1 MENENVKAPLTRG
14 ERITEITKLKIGYVG
29 VGNAGCQVG
38 IKVSLKGIDTF
49 LVNTSFKDLRN
60 EVIPSSIPSYLIE
73 DQYGKSRGA
82 GRSRDF
88 AKQLFES
95 SSIIDDKTFDA
106 FIKDK
111 DIIIVGAAASG
122 GTGSG
127 ISPTLCYM
135 ITEKYPNKDVMM
147 MEIIPRKNESIN
159 SQFNTADC
167 MEECR
172 QLGVP
177 YLVYDLDKS
186 EDNAEETYLKVANLI
201 ADHIGILA
209 GDMAAMSEY
218 GMIDERDLLT
228 VAVEP
233 GLMIIGKKTDVKP
246 EGLQK
251 EILNT
256 IRSSMVVDPQKDK
269 FVKYF
274 ALFLEVPEE
283 VADDL
288 KTNNFDELK
297 EAYGEPWD
305 IFVNYKIVDKS
316 TASFGFIASGMSYP
330 NDRLAYCTDV
340 VKAYDAKRKSREY
353 DRSDEVNSVS
363 HLSINK
369 NINKLAGSSDANV
382 AEGTVKEKPSFLK
395 ARSSVK

>member
-1 MENENVKAPLTRG
+1 MENNTLTRG
-14 ERITEITKLKIGYVG
+14 EKITEATKLKIGYIG

-38 IKVSLKGIDTF
+38 IKVSIKGINTF
-49 LVNTSFKDLRN
+49 LVNTSFKDLRD
-60 EVIPSSIPSYLIE
+60 EVIPRGIPSYLIE
-73 DQYGKSRGA
+73 DKYGKSRGA

-88 AKQLFES
+88 AKNLFGD
-95 SSIIDDKTFDA
+95 SSILDDETFDA
-106 FIKDK
+106 FLKEK
-111 DIIIVGAAASG
+111 DIIIVGASTAG

-127 ISPTLCYM
+127 ISPSLCYA
-135 ITEKYPNKDVMM
+135 IAEKYPNKDVTMLA
-147 MEIIPRKNESIN
+147 ILPRKNESTN
-159 SQFNTADC
+159 CQFNAADC
-167 MEECR
+167 MEEVR
-172 QLGVP
+172 QLEIP

-186 EDNAEETYLKVANLI
+186 SANAEETYTDIANLI
-201 ADHIGILA
+201 ADHIGILG

-233 GLMIIGKKTDVKP
+233 GLMLIGKKTEVKP

-256 IRSSMVVDPQKDK
+256 IKTSMSVDPQKDK

-288 KTNNFDELK
+288 KTNNFDEIK
-297 EAYGEPWD
+297 AAYGEPWD
-305 IFVNYKIVDKS
+305 IFVNYKVVDKS
-316 TASFGFIASGMSYP
+316 TASFGFVASGMSYP
-330 NDRLAYCTDV
+330 NDRLAYCTDA

-353 DRSDEVNSVS
+353 DRSDEIDAVA
-363 HLSINK
+363 HLSINT
-369 NINKLAGSSDANV
+369 NINKLAGSSDASAV
-382 AEGTVKEKPSFLK
+382 SETPKEKPAFLK
-395 ARSSVK
+395 ARNK

>member
-1 MENENVKAPLTRG
+1 MEEKTNSTLTRG
-14 ERITEITKLKIGYVG
+14 EKITELTKLKLGYVG

-38 IKVSLKGIDTF
+38 IKIATKGIETF

-60 EVIPSSIPSYLIE
+60 EVIPNGMPSYLIE
-73 DQYGKSRGA
+73 DVYGKSRGA

-88 AKQLFES
+88 AKNLFEKS
-95 SSIIDDKTFDA
+95 AIMDEPTFDN
-106 FIKDK
+106 FLKDK

-127 ISPTLCYM
+127 ISPSLCYM
-135 ITEKYPNKDVMM
+135 ISEKYPNKDVMM
-147 MEIIPRKNESIN
+147 LELLPRKNESIN

-172 QLGVP
+172 QLNVP

-186 EDNAEETYLKVANLI
+186 EDTAEATYINVANLI

-209 GDMAAMSEY
+209 GDMASMSEY

-233 GLMIIGKKTDVKP
+233 GLMLVGKKTDIKP

-251 EILNT
+251 EIINT
-256 IRSSMVVDPQKDK
+256 IKSSMTVDPQKDK

-283 VADDL
+283 VADSL

-297 EAYGEPWD
+297 EEYGEPWD
-305 IFVNYKIVDKS
+305 IFVNYTIVDKS

-330 NDRLAYCTDV
+330 NDRLAYCTEA
-340 VKAYDAKRKSREY
+340 VKAYNAKRKSREY
-353 DRSDEVNSVS
+353 DRSQEVESVS
-363 HLSINK
+363 HLSLNS
-369 NINKLAGSSDANV
+369 NINKLAGSSDTKV
-382 AEGTVKEKPSFLK
+382 AEGVPKEKPSFLK
-395 ARSSVK
+395 ARS

>member
-1 MENENVKAPLTRG
+1 MDTMENTKTSLTRG
-14 ERITEITKLKIGYVG
+14 EKITEATKLKIGYVG

-38 IKVSLKGIDTF
+38 IKVAIKGISTF
-49 LVNTSFKDLRN
+49 LVNTSFKDLRS
-60 EVIPSSIPSYLIE
+60 EVIPNGIPSYLIE
-73 DQYGKSRGA
+73 DKYGKSRGA

-88 AKQLFES
+88 AKNLFGES
-95 SSIIDDKTFDA
+95 SIMDDETFNN
-106 FIKDK
+106 FLKDK
-111 DIIIVGAAASG
+111 DIIIIGAAASG

-127 ISPTLCYM
+127 ISPSLCYM
-135 ITEKYPNKDVMM
+135 ISDKYPNKDVMM
-147 MEIIPRKNESIN
+147 MEILPRRNESMN

-186 EDNAEETYLKVANLI
+186 DDTAEATYIKVANLI
-201 ADHIGILA
+201 AEHIGILA

-233 GLMIIGKKTDVKP
+233 GLMIIGSKQNVKP

-256 IRSSMVVDPQKDK
+256 IKSSMTVDPQKDK

-283 VADDL
+283 VADSL
-288 KTNNFDELK
+288 KTNNFDELT

-330 NDRLAYCTDV
+330 NDRLAYCTDA

-353 DRSDEVNSVS
+353 DRSDEVEMVS
-363 HLSINK
+363 HLSINN
-369 NINKLAGSSDANV
+369 NINKLAGSSDSRV
-382 AEGTVKEKPSFLK
+382 AEGAAKEKPSFLK
-395 ARSSVK
+395 ARS

>member
-1 MENENVKAPLTRG
+1 MENNNGTLTRG
-14 ERITEITKLKIGYVG
+14 EQIVEQTKLKIGYVG

-38 IKVSLKGIDTF
+38 IKVFSKGIEVF
-49 LVNTSFKDLRN
+49 LTNTSFKDLRN
-60 EVIPSSIPSYLIE
+60 EVIPHGIPSYLIE
-73 DQYGKSRGA
+73 DKFGKSRGA

-88 AKQLFES
+88 AKNLFTDS
-95 SSIIDDKTFDA
+95 AIMDDDTFDA
-106 FIKDK
+106 FIADK
-111 DIIIVGAAASG
+111 DIIIVGASTAG

-127 ISPTLCYM
+127 IAPSLCYL
-135 ITEKYPNKDVMM
+135 ISEKYPNKDVTMLA
-147 MEIIPRKNESIN
+147 ILPRKNESLN
-159 SQFNTADC
+159 CQFNTIDC

-172 QLGVP
+172 QLEIP

-186 EDNAEETYLKVANLI
+186 NDTAEETYTKIGNLI
-201 ADHIGILA
+201 AEHIGILS

-233 GLMIIGKKTDVKP
+233 GLMIVGKKTDIKP

-256 IRSSMVVDPQKDK
+256 IKSSMTVDPQKDK

-288 KTNNFDELK
+288 KTNNFDEIK
-297 EAYGEPWD
+297 AAYGDPWD
-305 IFVNYKIVDKS
+305 IFVNYKVVDKS
-316 TASFGFIASGMSYP
+316 TASFGFVASGMSYP
-330 NDRLAYCTDV
+330 NDRLAYCADV
-340 VKAYDAKRKSREY
+340 VKEYASKRKSREY
-353 DRSDEVNSVS
+353 SRSDDIESVL
-363 HLSINK
+363 HLSINN
-369 NINKLAGSSDANV
+369 NINKLAGSSDASAK
-382 AEGTVKEKPSFLK
+382 AEVSKSKPDFLK
-395 ARSSVK
+395 SRNK

>member
-1 MENENVKAPLTRG
+1 MENNATPLTRG
-14 ERITEITKLKIGYVG
+14 EKITEVTKLKIGYVG

-38 IKVSLKGIDTF
+38 IKVSVKGIDTF
-49 LVNTSFKDLRN
+49 LVNTSFKDLRD
-60 EVIPSSIPSYLIE
+60 EVIPHGIPSYLIE
-73 DQYGKSRGA
+73 DKYGKSRGA

-88 AKQLFES
+88 AKNLFAD
-95 SSIIDDKTFDA
+95 SSILDDDTFNN
-106 FIKDK
+106 FLKDK
-111 DIIIVGAAASG
+111 DIIIVGAACSG

-127 ISPTLCYM
+127 IAPSLCYA
-135 ITEKYPNKDVMM
+135 ISERYPNKDVTMLG
-147 MEIIPRKNESIN
+147 IIPRKNESMN
-159 SQFNTADC
+159 CQFNTADC

-172 QLGVP
+172 QLEIP

-186 EDNAEETYLKVANLI
+186 NDTAETTYVNVANLI
-201 ADHIGILA
+201 AEHIGILS
-209 GDMAAMSEY
+209 GEMAAMSEY

-256 IRSSMVVDPQKDK
+256 IKSSMTVDPQKDK

-288 KTNNFDELK
+288 KTNCFDELK
-297 EAYGEPWD
+297 EVYGEPWD
-305 IFVNYKIVDKS
+305 IFVNYKVVDKS

-340 VKAYDAKRKSREY
+340 VKAYDSKRKSREY
-353 DRSDEVNSVS
+353 NRSDEVEEVA
-363 HLSINK
+363 HLSINQ
-369 NINKLAGSSDANV
+369 NVSKLAGSSDNRV
-382 AEGTVKEKPSFLK
+382 SEGEAKEKPSFLK
-395 ARSSVK
+395 ARS

>member
-1 MENENVKAPLTRG
+1 MENNNGTLTRG
-14 ERITEITKLKIGYVG
+14 EQIVEQTKLKIGYVG

-38 IKVSLKGIDTF
+38 IKVFSKGIEVF
-49 LVNTSFKDLRN
+49 LTNTSFKDLRN
-60 EVIPSSIPSYLIE
+60 EVIPHGIPSYLIE
-73 DQYGKSRGA
+73 DKFGKSRGA

-88 AKQLFES
+88 AKNLFADS
-95 SSIIDDKTFDA
+95 AIMDDDTFDA
-106 FIKDK
+106 FIADK
-111 DIIIVGAAASG
+111 DIIIVGASTAG

-127 ISPTLCYM
+127 IAPSLCYM
-135 ITEKYPNKDVMM
+135 ISEKYPNKDVTMLA
-147 MEIIPRKNESIN
+147 ILPRKNESLN
-159 SQFNTADC
+159 CQFNTIDC

-172 QLGVP
+172 QLEVP

-186 EDNAEETYLKVANLI
+186 NDTAEETYTKIGNLI
-201 ADHIGILA
+201 AEHIGILS

-233 GLMIIGKKTDVKP
+233 GLMIIGKKTDIKP

-256 IRSSMVVDPQKDK
+256 IKSSMTVDPQKDK

-274 ALFLEVPEE
+274 ALFLDVPEE

-288 KTNNFDELK
+288 KTNCFDEIK
-297 EAYGEPWD
+297 AAYGDPWD
-305 IFVNYKIVDKS
+305 IFVNYKVVDKS

-330 NDRLAYCTDV
+330 NDRLAYCADV
-340 VKAYDAKRKSREY
+340 VKEYASKRKSREY
-353 DRSDEVNSVS
+353 SSIFLSTITSTSSLAHLMHLPRLRS
-363 HLSINK
+363 LSPSLIFSSQEINK
-369 NINKLAGSSDANV
+369 NFGVN
-382 AEGTVKEKPSFLK
+382 
-395 ARSSVK
+395 